1 MAEIVNSIVD
11 AIGQTPLVRLNRLD
25 AGLPGNVAVKLE
37 FYNPA
42 GSVKDRIGRAIIDAA
57 EEAGALKP
65 GGTIVEGTSGNTG
78 IALAMV
84 GAARGYNVVL
94 TMPETMSAERRV
106 LLRAYGAKIVLTPGT
121 DGMRGA
127 VEKAQEIVAT
137 TDNAILASQ
146 FSNEANPAIHYKT
159 TGPEI
164 WDATDGK
171 IDIFVSGI
179 GTGGTI
185 SGAGKYLKEK
195 NPNLQIVAVEPQDSP
210 LLSEGRV
217 GPHKIQGLGA
227 NFVPDTLDRE
237 IYDSVIAVS
246 GEEAI
251 RTSRAL
257 ATQEGILGGISS
269 GAAVYAALE
278 EAKKSENK
286 DKLIV
291 AVVPDFG
298 ERYISTLYLY
308 GTLRRYPW
316 LTFLKKQRPTLPFA
330 TVLWGVSS
338 AQRRI
343 GNFSILL

>member
-1 MAEIVNSIVD
+1 MAKILNSIVE
-11 AIGQTPLVRLNRLD
+11 ATGQTPLVKLNRLD
-25 AGLPGNVAVKLE
+25 EGLPGNVAVKLE

-57 EEAGALKP
+57 EKSGELKP

-84 GAARGYNVVL
+84 GAARGYRVIL

-106 LLRAYGAKIVLTPGT
+106 LLRAYGAQIVLTPGT
-121 DGMRGA
+121 EGMRGA
-127 VEKAQEIVAT
+127 VEKAKEIVAT
-137 TDNAILASQ
+137 TENAILASQ
-146 FSNEANPAIHYKT
+146 FTNEATPAIHYNT

-164 WDATDGK
+164 WEATDGK
-171 IDIFVSGI
+171 VDIFVAGI

-185 SGAGKYLKEK
+185 SGTGKYLKEQ
-195 NPNLQIVAVEPQDSP
+195 NPDVKVVAVEPKDSP

-227 NFVPDTLDRE
+227 NFVPETLDRGV
-237 IYDSVIAVS
+237 YDSVTPVS
-246 GEEAI
+246 AEDAM
-251 RTSRAL
+251 RTSRLL

-269 GAAVYAALE
+269 GAAVWAALE

-291 AVVPDFG
+291 AIVPDFG
-298 ERYISTLYLY
+298 ERYISTALYEDIR
-308 GTLRRYPW
+308 G
-316 LTFLKKQRPTLPFA
+316 
-330 TVLWGVSS
+330 
-338 AQRRI
+338 
-343 GNFSILL
+343 

>member
-1 MAEIVNSIVD
+1 VAEIVNSIVD

-84 GAARGYNVVL
+84 GAARGYNVIL

-210 LLSEGRV
+210 LLSEGHV

-298 ERYISTLYLY
+298 ERYISTVLYEDIR
-308 GTLRRYPW
+308 G
-316 LTFLKKQRPTLPFA
+316 
-330 TVLWGVSS
+330 
-338 AQRRI
+338 
-343 GNFSILL
+343 

>member
-1 MAEIVNSIVD
+1 MAKIVNSIVE
-11 AIGQTPLVRLNRLD
+11 AIGETPLVRLNRLD
-25 AGLPGNVAVKLE
+25 EGLPGNVAVKLE

-57 EEAGALKP
+57 EESGALKP

-84 GAARGYNVVL
+84 GAARGYRVIL

-106 LLRAYGAKIVLTPGT
+106 LLRAYGAQIVLTPGT
-121 DGMRGA
+121 EGMRGA
-127 VEKAQEIVAT
+127 VEKAQEIVANT
-137 TDNAILASQ
+137 ENAILASQ

-164 WDATDGK
+164 WEATDGK
-171 IDIFVSGI
+171 VDIFVAGI

-185 SGAGKYLKEK
+185 SGSGKYLKEQ
-195 NPNLQIVAVEPQDSP
+195 NPNIKVVAVEPKDSP

-227 NFVPDTLDRE
+227 NFVPETLDRR
-237 IYDSVIAVS
+237 IYDSVTAVS
-246 GEEAI
+246 SDDAM
-251 RTSRAL
+251 RTSRQL

-269 GAAVYAALE
+269 GAAVWAALE

-291 AVVPDFG
+291 AIVPDFG
-298 ERYISTLYLY
+298 ERYISTALYEDIR
-308 GTLRRYPW
+308 G
-316 LTFLKKQRPTLPFA
+316 
-330 TVLWGVSS
+330 
-338 AQRRI
+338 
-343 GNFSILL
+343 

>member
-1 MAEIVNSIVD
+1 MAKIVNSIVE
-11 AIGQTPLVRLNRLD
+11 AIGETPLVRLNRLD
-25 AGLPGNVAVKLE
+25 EGLPGNVAVKLE

-57 EEAGALKP
+57 EESGALKP

-84 GAARGYNVVL
+84 GAARGYRVIL

-106 LLRAYGAKIVLTPGT
+106 LLRAYGAQIVLTPGT
-121 DGMRGA
+121 EGMRGA
-127 VEKAQEIVAT
+127 VEKAKEIVANT
-137 TDNAILASQ
+137 ENAILASQ

-164 WDATDGK
+164 WEATDGK
-171 IDIFVSGI
+171 VDIFVAGI

-185 SGAGKYLKEK
+185 SGSGKYLKEQ
-195 NPNLQIVAVEPQDSP
+195 NPNIKVVAVEPKDSP

-227 NFVPDTLDRE
+227 NFVPETLDRG
-237 IYDSVIAVS
+237 IYDSVTAVS
-246 GEEAI
+246 AEDAM
-251 RTSRAL
+251 RTSRLL

-269 GAAVYAALE
+269 GAAVWVALE

-291 AVVPDFG
+291 AIVPDFG
-298 ERYISTLYLY
+298 ERYISTALYEDIR
-308 GTLRRYPW
+308 G
-316 LTFLKKQRPTLPFA
+316 
-330 TVLWGVSS
+330 
-338 AQRRI
+338 
-343 GNFSILL
+343 

>member
-1 MAEIVNSIVD
+1 MAKIVNSIVE
-11 AIGQTPLVRLNRLD
+11 AIGETPLVRLNRLD
-25 AGLPGNVAVKLE
+25 EGLPGNVAVKLE

-57 EEAGALKP
+57 EESGALKP

-84 GAARGYNVVL
+84 GAARGYRVIL

-106 LLRAYGAKIVLTPGT
+106 LLRAYGAQIVLTPGT
-121 DGMRGA
+121 EGMRGA
-127 VEKAQEIVAT
+127 VEKAKEIVANT
-137 TDNAILASQ
+137 ENAILASQ

-164 WDATDGK
+164 WEATDGK
-171 IDIFVSGI
+171 VDIFVAGI

-185 SGAGKYLKEK
+185 SGTGKYLKEQ
-195 NPNLQIVAVEPQDSP
+195 NPNVKVVAVEPKDSP

-227 NFVPDTLDRE
+227 NFVPDTLDRG
-237 IYDSVIAVS
+237 IYDSVTPVS
-246 GEEAI
+246 AEDAM
-251 RTSRAL
+251 RTSRLL

-269 GAAVYAALE
+269 GAAVWAALE

-291 AVVPDFG
+291 AIVPDFG
-298 ERYISTLYLY
+298 ERYISTALYEDIR
-308 GTLRRYPW
+308 G
-316 LTFLKKQRPTLPFA
+316 
-330 TVLWGVSS
+330 
-338 AQRRI
+338 
-343 GNFSILL
+343 

>member
-1 MAEIVNSIVD
+1 MAQIVNSIVD
-11 AIGQTPLVRLNRLD
+11 AIGQTPLVRLNRLSE
-25 AGLPGNVAVKLE
+25 GLPGNIAVKLE

-84 GAARGYNVVL
+84 GAARGYNVIL

-121 DGMRGA
+121 DGMKGA
-127 VEKAQEIVAT
+127 VEKAKEIVES
-137 TDNAILASQ
+137 TDNAVLASQ

-195 NPNLQIVAVEPQDSP
+195 NPNLKIVAVEPQDSP

-227 NFVPDTLDRE
+227 NFVPDTLNRD
-237 IYDSVIAVS
+237 IYDAVIAVS

-257 ATQEGILGGISS
+257 ATEEGILGGISS
-269 GAAVYAALE
+269 GAAVYAAVE

-298 ERYISTLYLY
+298 ERYISTVLYEDIR
-308 GTLRRYPW
+308 G
-316 LTFLKKQRPTLPFA
+316 
-330 TVLWGVSS
+330 
-338 AQRRI
+338 
-343 GNFSILL
+343 